1 MLGNLKLKTII
12 YVLAALIVSFMLY
25 SYLSSLKIQQNV
37 DNLDRVWDSYQA
49 NQNEKTRLRAELI
62 MQLGYN
68 GLIHKYDIY
77 ILRKTEQHRI
87 EAWMS
92 YGQVQNT
99 LEKLIR
105 IASTHGERSALEDI
119 QKVVVQI
126 GTNLKY
132 VERQLAKGI
141 SATAI
146 LREIDIDFSRAT
158 RALENLNQAF
168 QINYINK
175 ENAGQKDKVFVS
187 IAAAFGLNG
196 FIQAYKRYI
205 ILGDEIEIDKA
216 LAHAE
221 NIKQLAET
229 YTRFDITFGEKLAI
243 EDIVETLAMYLEML
257 DVAQTMHATG
267 VDSGI
272 IDHAVRI
279 DDGLAVRGFEILEAV
294 NVEQIL
300 DSASSVHNSI
310 MNLQKLQIDYMY
322 QHAGFLLLL
331 LLLINYITVRYVIRP
346 IENIS
351 GAFFEL
357 SHGNIEVELE
367 RDENKDNEIGIMEEA
382 FELFREHEIRRQSAE
397 EELRKLATT
406 DHMTGLVNR
415 NELEKRFIDLT
426 NIISRS
432 GESIAIMM
440 LDLDN
445 FKLVNDNFGHH
456 VGDELLIDIGKIMI
470 SETRKTDIVARIGGD
485 EFAIVLY
492 APKSKNYVE
501 LLAQRIIDKIS
512 RLHYVRENTFDVGVS
527 IGLMFEQGPDISS
540 LKTLMARADKA
551 LYQAKRSGKNRVIE
565 LKAELAKA

>member
-12 YVLAALIVSFMLY
+12 YVLAALIVGFMLY

-37 DNLDRVWDSYQA
+37 EELDGVWDSYQA

-68 GLIHKYDIY
+68 GLIHKYDNY

-105 IASTHGERSALEDI
+105 IASTHGERSSLEDI
-119 QKVVVQI
+119 QIVVIQI
-126 GTNLKY
+126 GNNLKY
-132 VERQLAKGI
+132 VEKQLAKGI

-146 LREIDIDFSRAT
+146 LRDIDINFTRAT
-158 RALENLNQAF
+158 RALDNLNQAF
-168 QINYINK
+168 QINYINR

-205 ILGDEIEIDKA
+205 ILGDQIEIDKA

-243 EDIVETLAMYLEML
+243 EDIVETLAMYQEML
-257 DVAQTMHATG
+257 NIAQTRHATG
-267 VDSGI
+267 VDSEV
-272 IDHAVRI
+272 IDYAVRV
-279 DDGLAVRGFEILEAV
+279 DDSLAVRGFEILEAV

-300 DSASSVHNSI
+300 NSASSVHDSI
-310 MNLQKLQIDYMY
+310 MNLRQQQVDYMN
-322 QHAGFLLLL
+322 QHASFLLLL
-331 LLLINYITVRYVIRP
+331 LILITYITVHYVIRP
-346 IENIS
+346 IEKIS
-351 GAFFEL
+351 SAFFEL
-357 SHGNIEVELE
+357 SHGNIDVELE
-367 RDENKDNEIGIMEEA
+367 RDESKDNEIGIMEEA
-382 FELFREHEIRRQSAE
+382 FELFRDHEIRRQNAE

-406 DHMTGLVNR
+406 DHLTGLVNR
-415 NELEKRFIDLT
+415 NELEKRFIDLS

-432 GESIAIMM
+432 SESLAIMM

-456 VGDELLIDIGKIMI
+456 VGDELLIDISKIMM

-485 EFAIVLY
+485 EFAIILY
-492 APKSKNYVE
+492 APKSKNDVE

-512 RLHYVRENTFDVGVS
+512 RLHHVRENTFDVGVS
-527 IGLMFEQGPDISS
+527 IGLMFEKGPDISS
-540 LKTLMARADKA
+540 LKSLMARADKA

-565 LKAELAKA
+565 LNPELANR